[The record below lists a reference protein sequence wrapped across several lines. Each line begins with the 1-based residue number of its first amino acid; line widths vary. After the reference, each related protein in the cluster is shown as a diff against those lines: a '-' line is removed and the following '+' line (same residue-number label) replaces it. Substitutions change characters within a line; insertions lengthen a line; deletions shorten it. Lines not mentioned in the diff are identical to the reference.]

1 MSASVVSALP
11 PTTALFE
18 GVLQSSGGGAAADG
32 NYDLTF
38 SIYAAKSGGGAV
50 WSEGPVKVA
59 VKGGQFSY
67 ALGTSKALS
76 MGSVAMLPEQWLG
89 IQVGADPELQRV
101 RLHTSLFALVAQNAM
116 GVQCSG
122 CVSVSAMKFDGD
134 VDLAGNSIKAKNA
147 IFSGNVAA
155 SAFAGDGS
163 QLTGIKMPVGEC
175 KNAGEV
181 VKGIKA
187 DGSLLCVKGGAGA
200 LPIDGLDEI
209 SNKVMTNQ
217 FLETGAAPKKKV
229 PIPDNQGID
238 AVSNITFGDIGV
250 AQSFDVTVSIE
261 NTDLSTV
268 AVYLLPPDDKKTGW
282 VLCDPCGKKDEKK
295 YSAQFNAK
303 NPPKSQAG
311 NGLKIDQWIGKNPKG
326 LWTLKVK
333 DVAFCIP
340 QQAGNATYCDT
351 QAKNDGW
358 IADWSV
364 TMQYVSNKKVG
375 VNGSINVA
383 GDVGLGDSGIS
394 CTTKNEGAIRYNKTS
409 KELEYCNGSAWGD
422 VRPKS
427 DNRATYR
434 WAVFDTYGNNIG
446 NWMHSNSSE
455 LFGGVTPSTWTDGN
469 GKASSLSSK
478 TQSLLALFNKKG
490 YAGHNANVWSQI
502 YKQYSSTTGKVAMAL
517 FRVRN
522 STAKTITWKPH
533 WRYTSYSGW
542 SETASVA
549 LNGSNIWS
557 GNCGGSLNC
566 TTSHSL
572 SIPAN
577 RTSTVVFVSTSG
589 SEWNSI
595 RGITLGFYNN
605 SLKLPTG
612 LEFVDDLEKK
622 SDGWND

>member
-1 MSASVVSALP
+1 GFCALMSASVVSALP

-268 AVYLLPPDDKKTGW
+268 AVYLLPPD
-282 VLCDPCGKKDEKK
+282 
-295 YSAQFNAK
+295 
-303 NPPKSQAG
+303 
-311 NGLKIDQWIGKNPKG
+311 
-326 LWTLKVK
+326 
-333 DVAFCIP
+333 
-340 QQAGNATYCDT
+340 
-351 QAKNDGW
+351 
-358 IADWSV
+358 
-364 TMQYVSNKKVG
+364 
-375 VNGSINVA
+375 
-383 GDVGLGDSGIS
+383 
-394 CTTKNEGAIRYNKTS
+394 
-409 KELEYCNGSAWGD
+409 
-422 VRPKS
+422 
-427 DNRATYR
+427 
-434 WAVFDTYGNNIG
+434 
-446 NWMHSNSSE
+446 
-455 LFGGVTPSTWTDGN
+455 
-469 GKASSLSSK
+469 
-478 TQSLLALFNKKG
+478 
-490 YAGHNANVWSQI
+490 
-502 YKQYSSTTGKVAMAL
+502 
-517 FRVRN
+517 
-522 STAKTITWKPH
+522 
-533 WRYTSYSGW
+533 
-542 SETASVA
+542 
-549 LNGSNIWS
+549 
-557 GNCGGSLNC
+557 
-566 TTSHSL
+566 
-572 SIPAN
+572 
-577 RTSTVVFVSTSG
+577 
-589 SEWNSI
+589 
-595 RGITLGFYNN
+595 
-605 SLKLPTG
+605 
-612 LEFVDDLEKK
+612 
-622 SDGWND
+622 